1 MINERIIKRLLDQVN
16 IAKEND
22 EIPVG
27 AIIVDKKG
35 NIISESCN
43 NRQNSYNVLGHA
55 EINAIIEAERIIKDW
70 RLDGYDLIV
79 NLKPCE
85 MCSIIIKEARID
97 NVYYFVDSSDNNNY
111 LNNLIKVE
119 NYKEYNDLF
128 SNIIKDYFRNKR

>member
-1 MINERIIKRLLDQVN
+1 
-16 IAKEND
+16 
-22 EIPVG
+22 
-27 AIIVDKKG
+27 
-35 NIISESCN
+35 
-43 NRQNSYNVLGHA
+43 
-55 EINAIIEAERIIKDW
+55 
-70 RLDGYDLIV
+70 
-79 NLKPCE
+79 